1 MRGMIGFPLVEHAL
15 IFVVVVLV
23 GCAQQPVSNGVPVWL
38 SHPGKGVVASCGFH
52 IGGHYQQQ
60 ECAIQRGRE
69 RLAAEQGVEV
79 SSVAMIKERVVNGYE
94 SVIMDKE
101 TTSNITNK
109 TVKARVE
116 DSYYDAQRDEYY
128 VWVVPN

>member
-1 MRGMIGFPLVEHAL
+1 MKEIFSSIPKVLLVCGL
-15 IFVVVVLV
+15 GVLV
-23 GCAQQPVSNGVPVWL
+23 GCAHQPENNKIPHWL
-38 SHPGKGVVASCGFH
+38 SNPEGGVVASCGFH

-69 RLAAEQGVEV
+69 RLASEQGVEV
-79 SSVAMIKERVVNGYE
+79 SSVSVIKERVINGQE
-94 SVIMDKE
+94 SVVMDKE
-101 TTSNITNK
+101 TTANVTKK
-109 TVKARVE
+109 TVKAKVK